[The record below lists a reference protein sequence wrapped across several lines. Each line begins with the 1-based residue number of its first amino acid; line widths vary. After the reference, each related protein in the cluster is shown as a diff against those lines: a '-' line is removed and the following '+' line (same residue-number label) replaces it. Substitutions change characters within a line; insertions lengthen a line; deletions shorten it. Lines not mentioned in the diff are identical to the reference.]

1 MMKIRLLIFSMIFSG
16 VVPLMAQ
23 EDEGGR
29 IYIKVGDA
37 NVKKS
42 LIAIPPFLF
51 LSSPGNAPNYKQTGA
66 DLFNTVVNDLDVSNL
81 FTIIKQEAYLE
92 DTAKVGLTPA
102 PGNPNGF
109 NFELWS
115 KISAD
120 FLLRG
125 GYKITADNQLEFE
138 VYAYYVPQAKLVLGK
153 KYVSSAKEVRQTAHT
168 FADDLMKALTGKQG
182 IFRTKLVASTDRAG
196 KKWKEL
202 YVMDWDGR
210 NPVQVTSHRSI
221 SISPSW
227 SPDGKT
233 IAYSSSA
240 YHPKLKS
247 RNWDLFTYDLFAG
260 KRYLVSSRLGLN
272 TGSTFSPDGKWIFLT
287 ITTGAADPDIYKITL
302 EGDDLTRV
310 TKAARMT
317 MNVEPAISPD
327 GKKVAFS
334 SDRAGNPMI
343 YVMDIDGSNV
353 KRITFAGKYNSS
365 PAFSPDGK
373 RLAFAGRDKDHF
385 DIFTVNIDGTDMQRL
400 TSAKKTNGRLANHEY
415 PSYSPDGRHVVF
427 TSDRTGT
434 NQIYIISVD
443 GTNEKRV
450 TVDNANYYQ
459 ARWSPYLN

>member
-1 MMKIRLLIFSMIFSG
+1 MKHLMLIALLFCALPAWGQDDS
-16 VVPLMAQ
+16 
-23 EDEGGR
+23 GR
-29 IYIKVGDA
+29 IYIKVGEA

-42 LIAIPPFLF
+42 LIAVPPFLF
-51 LSSPGNAPNYKQTGA
+51 LSSPSGAPNYKQTGS
-66 DLFNTVVNDLDVSNL
+66 DLFNTVINDLDVSNL
-81 FTIIKQEAYLE
+81 FTMIKQEAYLE
-92 DTAKVGLTPA
+92 DTSKVGLTPA
-102 PGNPNGF
+102 PGNPSGF

-125 GYKITADNQLEFE
+125 GYKITGDQLEFE
-138 VYAYYVPQAKLVLGK
+138 IYAYYVPQAKLVLGK
-153 KYVSSAKEVRQTAHT
+153 KYVSGVKEVRQTAHT
-168 FADDLMKALTGKQG
+168 FCDDLMKALTGKLG
-182 IFRTKLVASTDRAG
+182 IFRTKLVASSDRAG
-196 KKWKEL
+196 KRWKEL

-210 NPVQVTSHRSI
+210 NSTAITSHRSI
-221 SISPSW
+221 SLSPSW

-287 ITTGAADPDIYKITL
+287 ISTGNADPDIYKITL

-317 MNVEPAISPD
+317 MNVEPHISPD

-343 YVMDIDGSNV
+343 YIMNIDGSDA

-365 PAFSPDGK
+365 PVFSPDGK

-385 DIFTVNIDGTDMQRL
+385 DIFTVNVDGTDMQRL
-400 TSAKKTNGRLANHEY
+400 TSAKKPNGRMANHEY
-415 PSYSPDGRHVVF
+415 PSFSPDGRHVVF
-427 TSDRTGT
+427 TSDRTGN

-450 TVDNANYYQ
+450 TVDTANYYQ